1 MRKSKQMFRPYLT
14 PDEIALIISQCQSM
28 TQPTKVS
35 IGLIQKLSVF
45 EFKIQSHIVSA
56 SYTKSENQKL
66 SISESLGFSESDTS
80 VLSDSEKYCFI
91 CELSNPTEEQVSEG
105 RELELKLFGNLVGG
119 I

>member
-56 SYTKSENQKL
+56 SYTAEAKKSL
-66 SISESLGFSESDTS
+66 SESLGFSDSDIS
-80 VLSDSEKYCFI
+80 VLSDSEKYCFL
-91 CELSNPTEEQVSEG
+91 CELSNPTEEQISEG